1 MKKWEQFS
9 DEQLN
14 QFVKE
19 SRSIR
24 ELTGKLGYSLRG
36 GGSIHNVKKMLEE
49 KRFDTS
55 HFLGQG
61 WHKNNFDY
69 NRFQYGKTIKIADA
83 LSAIVNLRG
92 HQCECCHNTEW
103 NNQPI
108 PLEIHHKDGDH
119 LNNVLDNLQLLCPN
133 CHALTENY
141 KGRNIDKTSLQEI
154 SEEKFV
160 QALQSTPNVRQA
172 LLKLGL
178 TGAGGNYAR
187 AYELINKYNIIQS
200 K

>member
-9 DEQLN
+9 DEQLK

-24 ELTGKLGYSLRG
+24 ELTSKLGYSLQG

-49 KRFDTS
+49 KHFDTS

-61 WHKNNFDY
+61 WNKNNFDY

-92 HQCECCHNTEW
+92 RQCECCHNTEW

-108 PLEIHHKDGDH
+108 PLEIHHKDGNH